1 MDEDTVWQRA
11 VSVMAE
17 EMEKGRL
24 VIFVG
29 AGCSCAAGLPSW
41 SELLQLLIAKFG
53 IKTKVTDP
61 LRAAGRLD
69 REIGKLKVHE
79 TVAESLLTNPD
90 LRIDLYRALVALP
103 ANLFVTTNYD
113 HLLENAFRQ
122 AGIEPTVIVRDNDI
136 PFIDP
141 TRKTIVNC
149 METSIPLLQWCFPH
163 LIIGATGKNIRPL
176 LSGWLHSACRT
187 ACFSWGQAS
196 RILV

>member
-1 MDEDTVWQRA
+1 VEEDTVWQRA

-24 VIFVG
+24 ALFVG

-53 IKTKVTDP
+53 VKTKVTDP

-69 REIGKLKVHE
+69 REIGKLKVRE
-79 TVAESLLTNPD
+79 TVAENLLTNPD

-122 AGIEPTVIVRDNDI
+122 AGIEPAVIVKDNDI
-136 PFIDP
+136 PFLDP
-141 TRKTIVNC
+141 TRKTIVKLHGDVDSPSFWQTNWLAGA
-149 METSIPLLQWCFPH
+149 ERDLITNWRATARSILP
-163 LIIGATGKNIRPL
+163 
-176 LSGWLHSACRT
+176 
-187 ACFSWGQAS
+187 
-196 RILV
+196 